1 MPPKE
6 FTRFSEGHM
15 MASMNG
21 TIALEEHFAIAET
34 VNESKQFTPEGSW
47 DELKSRLVDI
57 HEKRLGLMDRHGIEM
72 MILSLNAP
80 AIQAMPDVKRAIEV
94 SRIAN
99 DFLAEQIQKRPN
111 RFAGLAAL
119 PMQDPE
125 AAIVELTR
133 CIKQLRFKGALV
145 NGFSQVNTMDSAL
158 YYDLPQYWPL
168 WEVLEKLDVPLYL
181 HPRNPLHTQQ
191 KIYEGHP
198 WLLGPTWAFAV
209 ETATHALRLMS
220 SGLFDKHPRL
230 QIILGHLG
238 EGLPSS
244 IWRADH
250 RIKKFPRG
258 IPAKKPLSE
267 YLRSNFY
274 ITTAGNFRT
283 QTLIGVMMEVGAER
297 LLFSTDYPFEE
308 VSEAADWFSAASI
321 SETDRLKIGRLNAI
335 ELFKL
340 GKTSM

>member
-1 MPPKE
+1 
-6 FTRFSEGHM
+6 
-15 MASMNG
+15 MNG
-21 TIALEEHFAIAET
+21 TIALEEHFAVAET
-34 VNESKQFTPEGSW
+34 VDESRQFMPETLW
-47 DELKSRLVDI
+47 AELRSRLLDI
-57 HEKRLGLMDRHGIEM
+57 HEKRLPLMDKYGIEM
-72 MILSLNAP
+72 MVLSLNAP
-80 AIQAMPDVKRAIEV
+80 AVQGIPDVKRAAEV
-94 SRIAN
+94 SRMAN
-99 DFLAEQIQKRPN
+99 DSLAEQIQKRPG

-125 AAIVELTR
+125 AAAAELTR
-133 CIKQLRFKGALV
+133 SVKQLRFKGALV
-145 NGFSQVNTMDSAL
+145 NGFSQLKTMDHAV
-158 YYDLPQYWPL
+158 YYDLPQYWPF
-168 WEVLEKLDVPLYL
+168 WETLEKLDVPFYL

-191 KIYEGHP
+191 QIYEGHP

-209 ETATHALRLMS
+209 ETATHALRLMA
-220 SGLFDKHPRL
+220 SGLFDKYPRL

-250 RIKKFPRG
+250 RIRKFPRG
-258 IPAKKPLSE
+258 IPASKPLSE

-308 VSEAADWFSAASI
+308 ISDAADWFNKASI
-321 SETDRLKIGRLNAI
+321 SETDRVNIGRLNAMK
-335 ELFKL
+335 LFKL
-340 GKTSM
+340 GSTSA

>member
-1 MPPKE
+1 
-6 FTRFSEGHM
+6 
-15 MASMNG
+15 MNG
-21 TIALEEHFAIAET
+21 KIALEEHFAIDET
-34 VNESKQFTPEGSW
+34 VNDSKQFMPETVW
-47 DELKSRLVDI
+47 TELKARLLDI
-57 HEKRLGLMDRHGIEM
+57 QEKRLSLMDKFGIEM
-72 MILSLNAP
+72 MILSLNSP
-80 AIQAMPDVKRAIEV
+80 AIQAIPDVKRALEV
-94 SRIAN
+94 ARIAN
-99 DFLAEQIQKRPN
+99 DFLAEQIQKRPG

-125 AAIVELTR
+125 AATRELTR
-133 CIKQLRFKGALV
+133 CVKELRFKGALV
-145 NGFSQVNTMDSAL
+145 NGFSQIRTMDSSV
-158 YYDLPQYWPL
+158 YYDLPHYWPF
-168 WEVLEKLDVPLYL
+168 WESVEKLDVPFYL

-191 KIYEGHP
+191 LIYEGHP

-209 ETATHALRLMS
+209 ETATHALRLMA
-220 SGLFDKHPRL
+220 SGLFDKYPRL

-250 RIKKFPRG
+250 RLRKFSRG
-258 IPAKKPLSE
+258 IPAAKPLSE

-308 VSEAADWFSAASI
+308 VSDAADWFSSASI
-321 SETDRLKIGRLNAI
+321 SETDRMKIGRLNAM

-340 GKTSM
+340 GDRI

>member
-1 MPPKE
+1 M
-6 FTRFSEGHM
+6 RYD
-15 MASMNG
+15 ASLMNG
-21 TIALEEHFAIAET
+21 TIALEEHFAVAET
-34 VNESKQFTPEGSW
+34 VDESKQFMPEPLW
-47 DELKSRLVDI
+47 AELRTRLLDI
-57 HEKRLGLMDRHGIEM
+57 QEKRVALMDKYGIEM

-80 AIQAMPDVKRAIEV
+80 AIQGIPDVKRAAEV

-99 DFLAEQIQKRPN
+99 DSLAEQIQKRPG

-125 AAIVELTR
+125 AAAAELTR
-133 CIKQLRFKGALV
+133 CVKQLRFKGALV
-145 NGFSQVNTMDSAL
+145 NGFSQVKTMDHAV
-158 YYDLPQYWPL
+158 YYDLPQYWPF
-168 WEVLEKLDVPLYL
+168 WETLEQLDVPFYL

-191 KIYEGHP
+191 QIYEGHP

-220 SGLFDKHPRL
+220 SGLFDKYPRL

-250 RIKKFPRG
+250 RIRKFPRG
-258 IPAKKPLSE
+258 IPAAKPLSE

-283 QTLIGVMMEVGAER
+283 QTLIGVMMEVGADR

-308 VSEAADWFSAASI
+308 ISDAADWFNNASI
-321 SETDRLKIGRLNAI
+321 SETDRVNIGRLNAMK
-335 ELFKL
+335 LFKI
-340 GKTSM
+340 

>member
-1 MPPKE
+1 
-6 FTRFSEGHM
+6 
-15 MASMNG
+15 MNG
-21 TIALEEHFAIAET
+21 TIALEEHFAVAET
-34 VNESKQFTPEGSW
+34 VDESKQFMPEPLW
-47 DELKSRLVDI
+47 AELRTRLLDI
-57 HEKRLGLMDRHGIEM
+57 QEKRVALMDKYGIEM

-80 AIQAMPDVKRAIEV
+80 AIQGIPDVKRAAEV

-99 DFLAEQIQKRPN
+99 DSLAEQIQKRPG

-125 AAIVELTR
+125 AAAAELTR
-133 CIKQLRFKGALV
+133 CVKQLRFKGALV
-145 NGFSQVNTMDSAL
+145 NGFSQVKTMDHAV
-158 YYDLPQYWPL
+158 YYDLPQYWPF
-168 WEVLEKLDVPLYL
+168 WETLEQLDVPFYL

-191 KIYEGHP
+191 QIYEGHP

-209 ETATHALRLMS
+209 ETATHALRLMA
-220 SGLFDKHPRL
+220 SGLFDKYPRL

-250 RIKKFPRG
+250 RIRKFPRG
-258 IPAKKPLSE
+258 IPAAKPLSE

-283 QTLIGVMMEVGAER
+283 QTLIGVMMEVGADR

-308 VSEAADWFSAASI
+308 ISDAADWFNNASI
-321 SETDRLKIGRLNAI
+321 SETDRVNIGRLNAMK
-335 ELFKL
+335 LFKI
-340 GKTSM
+340 

>member
-1 MPPKE
+1 
-6 FTRFSEGHM
+6 
-15 MASMNG
+15 MNR
-21 TIALEEHFAIAET
+21 TIALEEHFAFGET
-34 VNESKQFTPEGSW
+34 VNESKQFMPETVW
-47 DELKSRLVDI
+47 AELKSRLLDI
-57 HEKRLGLMDRHGIEM
+57 HEKRLSLMDKYGIEM

-80 AIQAMPDVKRAIEV
+80 AIQAIPDVKRAQEI
-94 SRIAN
+94 SRKAN
-99 DFLAEQIQKRPN
+99 DFLAEQIQKRPD
-111 RFAGLAAL
+111 RFAGFAAL

-133 CIKQLRFKGALV
+133 CVRELRFRGALV
-145 NGFSQVNTMDSAL
+145 NGFSQVNTMDSAV
-158 YYDLPQYWPL
+158 YYDLPQYWPF
-168 WEVLEKLDVPLYL
+168 WEALEKLDVPFYL

-191 KIYEGHP
+191 QIYEGHP

-220 SGLFDKHPRL
+220 SGLFDKYPRL

-250 RIKKFPRG
+250 RIKKFGRG
-258 IPAKKPLSE
+258 IPALKPLSE

-283 QTLIGVMMEVGAER
+283 QTLIGVMMEVGSDR

-308 VSEAADWFSAASI
+308 VSEAADWFSTASI
-321 SETDRLKIGRLNAI
+321 SETDRLKIGRLNAMK
-335 ELFKL
+335 LFKL
-340 GKTSM
+340 AERSTTV

>member
-1 MPPKE
+1 
-6 FTRFSEGHM
+6 
-15 MASMNG
+15 MNG
-21 TIALEEHFAIAET
+21 TIALEEHFAVAET
-34 VNESKQFTPEGSW
+34 VNESKQFMPETLW
-47 DELKSRLVDI
+47 TELRTRLLDI
-57 HEKRLGLMDRHGIEM
+57 HDKRLSLMDKYGIEM
-72 MILSLNAP
+72 MILSLNSP
-80 AIQAMPDVKRAIEV
+80 ALQGIPDVKRAVEL
-94 SRIAN
+94 SRVAN
-99 DFLAEQIQKRPN
+99 DFLAEQIQKRPG
-111 RFAGLAAL
+111 RFAGFAAL

-125 AAIVELTR
+125 AAIVELSR
-133 CIKQLRFKGALV
+133 CVKELRFKGAMV
-145 NGFSQVNTMDSAL
+145 NGFSQVNTLDSAV
-158 YYDLPQYWPL
+158 YYDLPQYWPF
-168 WEVLEKLDVPLYL
+168 WEALERLDVPFYL

-191 KIYEGHP
+191 QIYEGHP

-209 ETATHALRLMS
+209 ETATHALRLMA
-220 SGLFDKHPRL
+220 SGLFDKYPRL

-250 RIKKFPRG
+250 RIRKFPRG
-258 IPAKKPLSE
+258 IPASKPLSE

-308 VSEAADWFSAASI
+308 ISEAADWFKTASI
-321 SETDRLKIGRLNAI
+321 SETDRLKIGRLNAV

-340 GKTSM
+340 GRTAT

>member
-1 MPPKE
+1 
-6 FTRFSEGHM
+6 
-15 MASMNG
+15 MNG
-21 TIALEEHFAIAET
+21 TIALEEHFAITET
-34 VNESKQFTPEGSW
+34 VNESKQFMPETLW
-47 DELKSRLVDI
+47 AELKTRLLDI
-57 HEKRLGLMDRHGIEM
+57 HEKRLALMDKYGIEM

-80 AIQAMPDVKRAIEV
+80 AVQGIPDVKRAVEV
-94 SRIAN
+94 SRMAN
-99 DFLAEQIQKRPN
+99 DFLAEQIQKRPG

-133 CIKQLRFKGALV
+133 CIKELRFKGALV
-145 NGFSQVNTMDSAL
+145 NGFSHVNTMDRAV
-158 YYDLPQYWPL
+158 YYDVPQYWPF
-168 WEVLEKLDVPLYL
+168 WEAVERLGVPFYL

-191 KIYEGHP
+191 LIYEGHP

-209 ETATHALRLMS
+209 ETATHALRLMA
-220 SGLFDKHPRL
+220 SGLFDKYPRL

-250 RIKKFPRG
+250 RIRKFPRG
-258 IPAKKPLSE
+258 IPAAKPLSE

-308 VSEAADWFSAASI
+308 IRDAADWFSAASI
-321 SETDRLKIGRLNAI
+321 SDTDRLKIGRLNAMK
-335 ELFKL
+335 LFKL
-340 GKTSM
+340 DVASSKPRQSP

>member
-1 MPPKE
+1 MMP
-6 FTRFSEGHM
+6 
-15 MASMNG
+15 SMNG
-21 TIALEEHFAIAET
+21 TIVLEEHFAVAET
-34 VNESKQFTPEGSW
+34 VDESRQFMPETLW
-47 DELKSRLVDI
+47 AELRSRLLDI
-57 HEKRLGLMDRHGIEM
+57 HEKRLPLMDKYGIETM
-72 MILSLNAP
+72 VLSLNAP
-80 AIQAMPDVKRAIEV
+80 AVQGIPDVKRAAEV
-94 SRIAN
+94 SRMAN
-99 DFLAEQIQKRPN
+99 DSLAEQIQKRPG

-125 AAIVELTR
+125 AAAAELTR
-133 CIKQLRFKGALV
+133 SVKQLRFKGALV
-145 NGFSQVNTMDSAL
+145 NGFSQVKTLDHAV
-158 YYDLPQYWPL
+158 YYDLPQYWPF
-168 WEVLEKLDVPLYL
+168 WETLEKLDVPFYL

-191 KIYEGHP
+191 QIYEGHP

-209 ETATHALRLMS
+209 ETATHALRLMA
-220 SGLFDKHPRL
+220 SGLFDKYPRL

-250 RIKKFPRG
+250 RIRKFPRG
-258 IPAKKPLSE
+258 IPASKPLSE

-308 VSEAADWFSAASI
+308 ISDAADWFNKASI
-321 SETDRLKIGRLNAI
+321 SETDRVNIGRLNAVK
-335 ELFKL
+335 LFKL
-340 GKTSM
+340 GSTSA

>member
-1 MPPKE
+1 MVNK
-6 FTRFSEGHM
+6 
-15 MASMNG
+15 
-21 TIALEEHFAIAET
+21 TIALEEHFAVPET
-34 VNESKQFTPEGSW
+34 VNDSKQFMPETVW
-47 DELKSRLVDI
+47 AELKTRLLDI
-57 HEKRLGLMDRHGIEM
+57 HEKRLSLMDKYGIEM
-72 MILSLNAP
+72 MILSLNSP
-80 AIQAMPDVKRAIEV
+80 AIQAIPESKRAAEV

-99 DFLAEQIQKRPN
+99 DFLAEQIQRRPA

-133 CIKQLRFKGALV
+133 CVKDLRFKGALV
-145 NGFSQVNTMDSAL
+145 NGFSQVNTPDSAI
-158 YYDLPQYWPL
+158 YYDLPQYWPF
-168 WEVLEKLDVPLYL
+168 WEAVEKLDVPFYL
-181 HPRNPLHTQQ
+181 HPRNPHQSQQ
-191 KIYEGHP
+191 QIYEGHP

-209 ETATHALRLMS
+209 ETATHALRLMA
-220 SGLFDKHPRL
+220 SGLFDKYPRL

-250 RIKKFPRG
+250 RIKKFGRG
-258 IPAKKPLSE
+258 IPASKPLSE

-283 QTLIGVMMEVGAER
+283 QTLIGVMMEIGAER

-308 VSEAADWFSAASI
+308 VNEAADWFTSASI
-321 SETDRLKIGRLNAI
+321 SETDRVKIGRLNAI

-340 GKTSM
+340 

>member
-1 MPPKE
+1 
-6 FTRFSEGHM
+6 
-15 MASMNG
+15 MNG
-21 TIALEEHFAIAET
+21 TIALEEHFAVAET
-34 VNESKQFTPEGSW
+34 LNESKQFMPETLWG
-47 DELKSRLVDI
+47 ELKTRLLDI
-57 HEKRLGLMDRHGIEM
+57 HEKRLALMDKYGIEM

-80 AIQAMPDVKRAIEV
+80 AVQGIPDVKRAAEV

-99 DFLAEQIQKRPN
+99 DSLAEQILRRPG

-119 PMQDPE
+119 PMQDPD
-125 AAIVELTR
+125 AAAAELTR
-133 CIKQLRFKGALV
+133 CVGQLGFKGALV
-145 NGFSQVNTMDSAL
+145 NGFSQVNTIEHAV
-158 YYDLPQYWPL
+158 YYDLPQYWPF
-168 WEVLEKLDVPLYL
+168 WETLEKLDVPFYL

-191 KIYEGHP
+191 QIYEGHP

-209 ETATHALRLMS
+209 ETATHALRLMA
-220 SGLFDKHPRL
+220 SGLFDKYPRL

-250 RIKKFPRG
+250 RIRKFPRG
-258 IPAKKPLSE
+258 IPAAKPLSE

-283 QTLIGVMMEVGAER
+283 QTLIGVMMEVGADR

-308 VSEAADWFSAASI
+308 VSDAADWFNTASI
-321 SETDRLKIGRLNAI
+321 SETDRVNIGRLNAMK
-335 ELFKL
+335 LFKL
-340 GKTSM
+340 GNASASPA